1 MGSCPDTDIDLLFV
15 YGKIFARGKIKS
27 ERKSYVKKLIK
38 EIKKAQRRKKEYHSV
53 KKGKHSFVF
62 LLWKRP
68 VRHSSTLA
76 SRFLTKKSP

>member
-27 ERKSYVKKLIK
+27 ERKSYIKKLIK

-53 KKGKHSFVF
+53 KKGKHSFVIVF
-62 LLWKRP
+62 LCGSDRYDTVPRWRLD
-68 VRHSSTLA
+68 
-76 SRFLTKKSP
+76 F

>member
-1 MGSCPDTDIDLLFV
+1 MGSCPDADIDLLFV

-62 LLWKRP
+62 LCGSDRYDTVPRWRP
-68 VRHSSTLA
+68 D
-76 SRFLTKKSP
+76 F